1 MRLPRMRNVMA
12 WTLVVLLLI
21 VVALLGIRIAG
32 LSSLPELEPWHRLVP
47 QELDADELDASDWQA
62 YLSAEAALFERLQRE
77 LIGPVT
83 ASGAA
88 PYSRYASD
96 SPVYPGNLPR
106 DWNRSFILPPPGT
119 ARGVVV
125 LLHGLTDS
133 PYSLRHIAQHLSEQG
148 LLAVVPRMPGHGTVP
163 AALTA
168 AHWEQWLAATR
179 LAVREARRQVPDGP
193 LYLVG
198 YSNGGALALRYSLA
212 ALEDERL
219 AMPQRLVLI
228 SPMIGVT
235 SYARYAGWA
244 ALPAV
249 LPAFAKSAWMNV
261 LPEFNPFKYNSFPVQ
276 AARQTYELTREV
288 QNAFDAAEADGR
300 LSRLPPVLALQSLAD
315 STVSTPAV
323 VHRLFD
329 RLPANGS
336 ELVVFDINR
345 SQAASSLL
353 RADMSGLLEQLLPP
367 AKRDYDLTVVGV
379 APEQGRAVEARRIA
393 AGSQQVQRQPLG
405 VDYPSQLFSLS
416 HVALPFPPGDPLY
429 GSDPVPGEDYGVSL
443 GTLAPRGER
452 GVLVVGLDSL
462 QRATSNPFYD
472 YLLQRIEV
480 DLR

>member
-1 MRLPRMRNVMA
+1 MSLPPLPQ
-12 WTLVVLLLI
+12 TLTWVVVVSLLL

-77 LIGPVT
+77 LIEPVT

-106 DWNRSFILPPPGT
+106 DWNSSFILPPPGN

-235 SYARYAGWA
+235 SYARYAGLA

-429 GSDPVPGEDYGVSL
+429 GSDPVAGEDYGVAL

-472 YLLQRIEV
+472 YLLQRIEE

>member
-47 QELDADELDASDWQA
+47 QELEVSELDEGDWQTYVA
-62 YLSAEAALFERLQRE
+62 AEAALFERLQRE
-77 LIGPVT
+77 LIEPVT
-83 ASGAA
+83 ASGSAR
-88 PYSRYASD
+88 YSRYASD
-96 SPVYPGNLPR
+96 SPVYPGNLPH
-106 DWNRSFILPPPGT
+106 DWNRSFILSPPGP

-168 AHWEQWLAATR
+168 AHWEQWLATTR

-212 ALEDERL
+212 ALEDEHL

-235 SYARYAGWA
+235 SYARYAGLA
-244 ALPAV
+244 ALPAL

-261 LPEFNPFKYNSFPVQ
+261 LPEFNPFKYNSFPVH
-276 AARQTYELTREV
+276 AARQTYELTHEV
-288 QNAFDAAEADGR
+288 QSAFDAAEADGR
-300 LSRLPPVLALQSLAD
+300 LSRLPPVLAFQSLAD

-323 VHRLFD
+323 VRQLFE

-353 RADMSGLLEQLLPP
+353 RTDMSGLLEQLLPP

-393 AGSQQVQRQPLG
+393 AGDQQVQRVSLG
-405 VDYPSQLFSLS
+405 VDYPRQLFSLS
-416 HVALPFPPGDPLY
+416 HVALPFPPSDPLY
-429 GSDPVPGEDYGVSL
+429 GSDPTPDENYGVAL
-443 GTLAPRGER
+443 GTLAPRGEH

-472 YLLQRIEV
+472 YLLQRIDE